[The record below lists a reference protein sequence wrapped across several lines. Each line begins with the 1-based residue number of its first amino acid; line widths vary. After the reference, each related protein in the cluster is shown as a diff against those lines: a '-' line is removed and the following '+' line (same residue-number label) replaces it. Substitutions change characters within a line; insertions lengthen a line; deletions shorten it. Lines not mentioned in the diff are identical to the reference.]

1 MRTPTEMVRR
11 RGRLWGCT
19 MSKSLDALASRLA
32 PSTAQTD
39 PELGVESNEGV
50 RAVDRRLD
58 GEGRKSD
65 ADGSHSAYPLYVSFG
80 NHYLARQADIES
92 SARTYPRSLPI
103 ALRTGRGIVVEDTEG
118 REYIDCLAGA
128 GALALGHNHPIVVE
142 SIRATLAAEAPFQ
155 TLDLP
160 TPLKDRFTRELFDS
174 LPPKFAE
181 EFKIQ
186 FCGPSGADA
195 IEAALKL
202 VKTATG
208 RRGVVSFHGAY
219 HGMTHAT
226 LGVSGE
232 PTPRRA
238 VGGLGGEVQFL
249 PYPSDYRCPFGLG
262 GDAGTAMGARYIEN
276 LFDDPN
282 SGVLLPA
289 GMILEVVQGE
299 GGVNPAPDDWLRTVR
314 DITKRRGIPL
324 ILDEVQTGLGRT
336 GRMYAFEHAGVTP
349 DVLVLSKAIGG
360 RLPLS
365 VVIYH
370 RDLDLWKAGAHAGT
384 FRGNQ
389 LAFASGAAT
398 IRHIMREKL
407 DLDAAKMG
415 HRLRQGLESIADDAS
430 CIGDVRGRGLMVGV
444 EIVDGASE
452 GAPRPAAPETARR
465 IQYECL
471 RRGLILELGGRFA
484 SVVRFLPPL
493 IVNSNEIDAILDR
506 FQAAVNAVD
515 RIHASSACR

>member
-1 MRTPTEMVRR
+1 
-11 RGRLWGCT
+11 
-19 MSKSLDALASRLA
+19 MSKSSDAFASSRA
-32 PSTAQTD
+32 PSIAPTE
-39 PELGVESNEGV
+39 PEFDREPNAGVQL
-50 RAVDRRLD
+50 VDRPADDEFPSPGAGELD
-58 GEGRKSD
+58 P
-65 ADGSHSAYPLYVSFG
+65 AYPLYGAFG
-80 NHYLARQADIES
+80 NRYLTRQADIES
-92 SARTYPRSLPI
+92 NARTYPRSLPI
-103 ALRTGRGIVVEDTEG
+103 ALRAGRGVIVEDTEG

-142 SIRATLAAEAPFQ
+142 AIRATLAEEAPFQ

-160 TPLKDRFTRELFDS
+160 TPLKDRFIRELFDS
-174 LPPKFAE
+174 LPPSFAE

-208 RRGVVSFHGAY
+208 RRGIASFQGAY

-226 LGVSGE
+226 LGVTGE
-232 PTPRRA
+232 PTPRRS

-262 GDAGTAMGARYIEN
+262 GEAGWAMGARYIEN
-276 LFDDPN
+276 LLEDPN
-282 SGVLLPA
+282 SGVLPPA

-299 GGVNPAPDDWLRTVR
+299 GGVNPAPDDWLRKIR
-314 DITKRRGIPL
+314 DITRRRGVPL
-324 ILDEVQTGLGRT
+324 IIDEVQTGLGRT
-336 GRMYAFEHAGVTP
+336 GRMYACEHAGVTP

-360 RLPLS
+360 GLPLS
-365 VVIYH
+365 VVVYH

-398 IRHIMREKL
+398 IRHIMRERL
-407 DLDAAKMG
+407 DLNAETMG
-415 HRLRQGLESIADDAS
+415 ARLRRGLASIAADAS
-430 CIGDVRGRGLMVGV
+430 CIGDIRGRGLMIGV
-444 EIVDGASE
+444 EIVDDGASD
-452 GAPRPAAPETARR
+452 GATRPAAPETARK

-484 SVVRFLPPL
+484 SVVRLLPPL
-493 IVNSNEIDAILDR
+493 IVSDSDIGAILDR
-506 FQAAVNAVD
+506 FEAALKAVE
-515 RIHASSACR
+515 RGYASAASR